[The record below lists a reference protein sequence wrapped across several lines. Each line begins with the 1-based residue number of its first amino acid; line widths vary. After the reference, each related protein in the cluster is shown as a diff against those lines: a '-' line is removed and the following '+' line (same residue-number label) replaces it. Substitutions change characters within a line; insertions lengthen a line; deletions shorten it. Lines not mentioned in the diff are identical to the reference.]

1 MIFLILNEA
10 TMYLRF
16 STGTRY
22 GKYYSTVNIQYTNI
36 HVFAIKNKPQ
46 KIAKISRLFQVDIS
60 KKKRYL
66 VVFI

>member
-1 MIFLILNEA
+1 
-10 TMYLRF
+10 MYLCF

-60 KKKRYL
+60 
-66 VVFI
+66 